1 MDMDAEAKVF
11 NSSLVSS
18 RMSAYENFTTQNE
31 ATLVEAGRVLFTN
44 AIITVDLLPWIVFG
58 VIGFAGFA
66 FFLWLMGYD
75 LVKKITTSFA

>member
-11 NSSLVSS
+11 DSSLVSS
-18 RMSAYENFTTQNE
+18 RMPAYKNFTTQNK

-44 AIITVDLLPWIVFG
+44 AIITVDLLPWIVSG
-58 VIGFAGFA
+58 VIGLAGFA

-75 LVKKITTSFA
+75 LVKKITKSFA